1 MGRRWRRERA
11 VPQAA
16 VAERLRARRGKPL
29 LERPAPDSRHRR
41 RGLAGERHVRRLRR
55 PGPARRRHERVVAVL
70 GGLRGADQP
79 AGATARPRQAAVPEY
94 GPLPPG
100 GEQAAEPVPRRHAG
114 RKPLLPV
121 HSGLGL
127 RDRPRL
133 AGRIQAGTGDRPRDR
148 PLDPL
153 NRDCCFSEVMAHGHD
168 HGHAGAGRGALA
180 TALVLVLGLLVAEV
194 VFGIVAGSLALLA
207 DAGHMLTDAA
217 ALGLALFA
225 ATVSARPA
233 RGGWTFGFRRVA
245 VVAAQTNGNAPLPG
259 RGWIVYPAN

>member
-55 PGPARRRHERVVAVL
+55 PGPARRRHERVVAAL

-153 NRDCCFSEVMAHGHD
+153 NRTA
-168 HGHAGAGRGALA
+168 
-180 TALVLVLGLLVAEV
+180 ALVR
-194 VFGIVAGSLALLA
+194 SW
-207 DAGHMLTDAA
+207 LTD
-217 ALGLALFA
+217 
-225 ATVSARPA
+225 TTTDTR
-233 RGGWTFGFRRVA
+233 
-245 VVAAQTNGNAPLPG
+245 APGAERWLPPSSSCWACSS
-259 RGWIVYPAN
+259 RKWS